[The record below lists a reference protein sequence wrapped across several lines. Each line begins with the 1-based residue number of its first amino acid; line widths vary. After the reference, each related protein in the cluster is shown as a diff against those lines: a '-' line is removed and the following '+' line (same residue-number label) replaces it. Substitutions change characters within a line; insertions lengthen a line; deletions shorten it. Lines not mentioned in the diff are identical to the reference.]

1 MKKQSK
7 QQNGARES
15 LNLCRI
21 TNTACVPDNF
31 KLRMVKMINISEF
44 YWILVMGNEGSLPVD
59 GVAFDAEEIKRL
71 GKRFK
76 KLVIK
81 ESLSVFFYNQVTLQV
96 FLQNLIMAIQR
107 KLTNFAIYPQIIWSS
122 MFEVQKVIAIPW
134 TTHTCVVYGMA
145 MSKSMNICV
154 KSMNIGVKV
163 WINMF

>member
-1 MKKQSK
+1 MPNQK
-7 QQNGARES
+7 R
-15 LNLCRI
+15 
-21 TNTACVPDNF
+21 CVPDF
-31 KLRMVKMINISEF
+31 VKFRMVKMINISEF

-81 ESLSVFFYNQVTLQV
+81 ESLSTNYSFLYNQVILEV
-96 FLQNLIMAIQR
+96 FLQNLIMAIQS

-122 MFEVQKVIAIPW
+122 LFEVQKVIAIPW
-134 TTHTCVVYGMA
+134 TTHTCVVYEMA
-145 MSKSMNICV
+145 MCKSMNICV

-163 WINMF
+163 W

>member
-1 MKKQSK
+1 MKKHSK
-7 QQNGARES
+7 QQNGARET
-15 LNLCRI
+15 LNLCQI

-31 KLRMVKMINISEF
+31 KFRMVKMINISEF

-81 ESLSVFFYNQVTLQV
+81 DSLSTKSSFYNQVILEV

-107 KLTNFAIYPQIIWSS
+107 KLTNFALYPQIIWSS

-145 MSKSMNICV
+145 MSKSMNLCI
-154 KSMNIGVKV
+154 KV
-163 WINMF
+163 WTYV